1 MNRSNMEQ
9 RILRLEASETIRN
22 LIGRYATAA
31 DQGNDPNL
39 MQALFH
45 PDAEWRANGFGC
57 LQGREQ
63 IVEGLAQIAKQ
74 QILWSLHIMAQ
85 PDIQL
90 ANCGEKAQ
98 ARWMLWE
105 LSTQAVA
112 DQPQHVTQDRCLG
125 GFYQSQLSVDE
136 HGVWK
141 FDRVELNLTL
151 NHHYAAGFHA
161 ASSAES
167 A

>member
-1 MNRSNMEQ
+1 MNRSNLEQ
-9 RILRLEASETIRN
+9 RVLRLEASEAIRN
-22 LIGRYATAA
+22 LVGRYATAA

-45 PDAEWRANGFGC
+45 PDANWSANGFGS
-57 LQGREQ
+57 LHGREQ
-63 IVEGLAQIAKQ
+63 IVKGLADIAKQ

-90 ANCGEKAQ
+90 DSAAETAQ
-98 ARWMLWE
+98 ASWMLWE
-105 LSTQAVA
+105 LSTQAVP
-112 DQPQHVTQDRCLG
+112 DQPQQVTQDRCLG

-136 HGVWK
+136 HGLWK

-151 NHHYAAGFHA
+151 NHHYAAGFR
-161 ASSAES
+161 
-167 A
+167 